1 MKTNSVRQWWSPMVA
16 ISAAM
21 VTCVATAQAQI
32 NVMCSVPVAWCEA
45 VVGQYQ
51 RETGV
56 RVNMTQKAAGEALAQ
71 LVAEKANPKYDVWYA
86 GTGDAHLQAAE
97 QDVTEAYQSPL
108 LPQLHDWA
116 RTQAERS
123 KYRTVGLFAGVL
135 GFGYNRDVLGKKNL
149 APPKCWA
156 DLTKPEY
163 KNEVQMANPNAS
175 GTAYMNIATFVQLF
189 GEDKAFNLLRA
200 MHKNTNNYPRTGIG
214 AIKAAAR
221 GETGIGVTF
230 LDDASPDVAA
240 GFPVS
245 VVAPCEGTGYQVA
258 SMSLIKNARN
268 ADAAR
273 KFYDWAL
280 TPASQKL
287 AADTK
292 NYQTMSNRNTPTP
305 ALAVKFADVKL
316 IDYDFGKYGDASERK
331 RLLAK
336 WDKEVY
342 AAP

>member
-1 MKTNSVRQWWSPMVA
+1 M
-16 ISAAM
+16 
-21 VTCVATAQAQI
+21 
-32 NVMCSVPVAWCEA
+32 
-45 VVGQYQ
+45 
-51 RETGV
+51 
-56 RVNMTQKAAGEALAQ
+56 
-71 LVAEKANPKYDVWYA
+71 
-86 GTGDAHLQAAE
+86 QAAE

-175 GTAYMNIATFVQLF
+175 GTAYMTIATFVQLF

-230 LDDASPDVAA
+230 LDDASPDIAA

-305 ALAVKFADVKL
+305 ALAVKIADVKL
-316 IDYDFGKYGDASERK
+316 INYDFGKYGDAVERK

>member
-1 MKTNSVRQWWSPMVA
+1 MKSNRVRQWSSLVA
-16 ISAAM
+16 IGAAM
-21 VTCVATAQAQI
+21 VACVASAQGQI

-71 LVAEKANPKYDVWYA
+71 LIAEKANPKYDVWYA

-175 GTAYMNIATFVQLF
+175 GTAYMTIASFVQLF

-230 LDDASPDVAA
+230 LDDASPDIAA

-305 ALAVKFADVKL
+305 ALAVKIADVKL
-316 IDYDFGKYGDASERK
+316 INYDFGKYGDAVERK

-342 AAP
+342 TAP

>member
-1 MKTNSVRQWWSPMVA
+1 MKSNRVRQWSSLVA
-16 ISAAM
+16 IGAAM
-21 VTCVATAQAQI
+21 AACAASAEGQI
-32 NVMCSVPVAWCEA
+32 NVMCSAPVAWCEA

-71 LVAEKANPKYDVWYA
+71 LIAEKANPKYDVWYA

-116 RTQAERS
+116 RAQAERS

-175 GTAYMNIATFVQLF
+175 GTAYMTIATFVQLF

-230 LDDASPDVAA
+230 LDDASPDIAA

-305 ALAVKFADVKL
+305 ALAVKIADVKL
-316 IDYDFGKYGDASERK
+316 INYDFGKYGDAVERK

-342 AAP
+342 TAP

>member
-1 MKTNSVRQWWSPMVA
+1 MKSNRVHRWSPLVTIGAAVA
-16 ISAAM
+16 ACAASAEG
-21 VTCVATAQAQI
+21 QI

-71 LVAEKANPKYDVWYA
+71 LIAEKANPKYDVWYA

-175 GTAYMNIATFVQLF
+175 GTAYMTIASFVQLF

-230 LDDASPDVAA
+230 LDDASPDIAA

-305 ALAVKFADVKL
+305 ALAVKIADVNL
-316 IDYDFGKYGDASERK
+316 INYDFGKYGDAVERK